1 MKTLHASEAGQSLIE
16 FAMVLP
22 LLLVMGLGVIEGSYA
37 LLDQHVVTK
46 LTREGSNLISRDTTL
61 EDASAAL
68 TSMATRP
75 VNFNDNARL
84 IFSVI
89 KKGARVGT
97 NNYDKEFLYQRYEYG
112 SLSAQSV
119 LTTVGSATFGGAPN
133 YVAANADNN
142 TNLQIANLPANLV
155 LVRGGLL
162 YVTEVYTRHTLVTPL
177 EHFGI
182 TLPDTLYS
190 VAYF

>member
-61 EDASAAL
+61 DDASAAL